1 MVWVCVTSVSMERAA
16 SITEMPDWK
25 LCMGRPVNGNPGAQM
40 ESVETKISKE
50 SRKKRGERRDLLP

>member
-1 MVWVCVTSVSMERAA
+1 MVSMGGVA

-40 ESVETKISKE
+40 ESVVTKVSKE
-50 SRKKRGERRDLLP
+50 SRKERGERRDLLP